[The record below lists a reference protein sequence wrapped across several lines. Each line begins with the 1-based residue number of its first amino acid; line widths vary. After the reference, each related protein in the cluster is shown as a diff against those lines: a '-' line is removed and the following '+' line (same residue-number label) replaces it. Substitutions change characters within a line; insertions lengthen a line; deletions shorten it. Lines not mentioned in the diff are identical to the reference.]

1 MASANVSRSSFT
13 LPNLS
18 HAEILIMNREERL
31 TPQGPVYSYES
42 TPGLTTYSY
51 FVKDEG
57 AATGSANASE
67 TAPPYTF
74 EHDREKGVYRLKR
87 SDGEVEFFRDKPA
100 RYLVLEPDCE
110 TGELRPV
117 MTRGYPRYLYLC
129 REEREVR

>member
-1 MASANVSRSSFT
+1 
-13 LPNLS
+13 
-18 HAEILIMNREERL
+18 MNCDERPA
-31 TPQGPVYSYES
+31 PQGPVYSYES
-42 TPGLTTYSY
+42 TPGMTTYTY
-51 FVKDEG
+51 VVKDDGE
-57 AATGSANASE
+57 ATGSPNASE

-117 MTRGYPRYLYLC
+117 MTRGCLTYLYLW
-129 REEREVR
+129 REELEVG